1 MNILSNYKSSDVRNF
16 PFPHIV
22 LENAFSNDVYEK
34 LACSYPI
41 KEINDANSFK
51 KKSNERIQISSV
63 EMEELE
69 SLDEV
74 WKETYKNHTS
84 EEFYFDF
91 VRLFSNF
98 FTKYYGKEN
107 ARKLKN
113 FSSIGKRN
121 FNENYINLDFQ
132 PGINTPQRRY
142 FRKSV
147 RGPHLDNPKEIFA
160 ALIYFRTK
168 EDNSFGGNLEICSK
182 KSKKLNFFGKMEVPR
197 SQIKVEKIIDYSSN
211 NGIFFLN
218 SIDSIHSITNR
229 SFTKENRR
237 LLNIIGEANEPLF
250 KIEKGKSF
258 YSRVKRRINKYQ
270 SDLGI
275 NR

>member
-1 MNILSNYKSSDVRNF
+1 MLSNYKSSDEWF
-16 PFPHIV
+16 HFYIV

-34 LACSYPI
+34 LVCSYPI

-51 KKSNERIQISSV
+51 KIKLENMISSI

-113 FSSIGKRN
+113 YSSIGKRN

-182 KSKKLNFFGKMEVPR
+182 KSKKLNFFGKWKCQDHKLKLKKLLIILLIME
-197 SQIKVEKIIDYSSN
+197 
-211 NGIFFLN
+211 FF
-218 SIDSIHSITNR
+218 S
-229 SFTKENRR
+229 
-237 LLNIIGEANEPLF
+237 
-250 KIEKGKSF
+250 
-258 YSRVKRRINKYQ
+258 
-270 SDLGI
+270 
-275 NR
+275 

>member
-34 LACSYPI
+34 LVCSYPI

-98 FTKYYGKEN
+98 FY
-107 ARKLKN
+107 
-113 FSSIGKRN
+113 
-121 FNENYINLDFQ
+121 
-132 PGINTPQRRY
+132 
-142 FRKSV
+142 
-147 RGPHLDNPKEIFA
+147 
-160 ALIYFRTK
+160 
-168 EDNSFGGNLEICSK
+168 
-182 KSKKLNFFGKMEVPR
+182 
-197 SQIKVEKIIDYSSN
+197 
-211 NGIFFLN
+211 
-218 SIDSIHSITNR
+218 
-229 SFTKENRR
+229 
-237 LLNIIGEANEPLF
+237 
-250 KIEKGKSF
+250 
-258 YSRVKRRINKYQ
+258 
-270 SDLGI
+270 
-275 NR
+275 